1 MEEYIGRMISLPMVP
16 LGAVI
21 TSITP
26 DEPFEGRDVIKIE
39 FSSNN
44 GSSMFYFKDEFIKN
58 VRFIESAQSKAPALV
73 NQLEV
78 DVDDVVINKATGKE
92 WTVRQIYKSTTV
104 LYCENSSIRVLL
116 TDDKWS
122 FKND

>member
-21 TSITP
+21 TSIAP

-58 VRFIESAQSKAPALV
+58 VRFIESTQSKAPALV

-92 WTVRQIYKSTTV
+92 WTVRQIYKSTTL

-122 FKND
+122 FKK

>member
-1 MEEYIGRMISLPMVP
+1 MVP

-58 VRFIESAQSKAPALV
+58 VRFIESTQSKAPALV

-92 WTVRQIYKSTTV
+92 WTVRQIYKSTTL

-122 FKND
+122 FKK

>member
-58 VRFIESAQSKAPALV
+58 VRFIESTQSKAPALV

-92 WTVRQIYKSTTV
+92 WTVRQIYKSTTL

-122 FKND
+122 FKK